1 MFELV
6 FLTGA
11 RAGQVVPIV
20 KTLLA
25 GRSPDCSLE
34 IPDPNS
40 SRQHSRFVFDGVS
53 VVAMDNGSSNG
64 TWVNDQRL
72 NAPHQLVHGDVVR
85 MGETRIRFQKNKQ
98 EASANEGTGTNPSS
112 IFGFKEVEGDISQS
126 ILLSVSDMPKKP
138 QSADMLSL
146 RLNAIIKVSK
156 ALVNIHKMEEVFEGI
171 LETLFEVFPQAD
183 RGFLMLGSEIGK
195 LEPKAIRQRGK
206 DEAEALQVSNSI
218 CRKALEGRTAI
229 IFDDQKGAD
238 FDQGMSIVS
247 LRIRSA
253 MTVPLM
259 VNDAILGLLQIDT
272 PDRARSFTA
281 EDLELAVAVSQQ
293 AAIALNNAQLLQKVE
308 KETTTRQNL
317 ARFLPG
323 SVVQQALDGTID
335 LALGGRTCIGTILFS
350 DIVGF
355 TRLSEAL
362 HPEVVVRM
370 MNQYFNRMVPCIEQN
385 GGSVD
390 KFMGD
395 AIMAVWG
402 IPFDKGDSAHKA
414 AIAALSMQNGLIGFN
429 SLQVKEGGPSFG
441 MGIGINTGTVVAG
454 NIGTDN
460 RSEYTVLGDAVN
472 VAQRIESN
480 SGRTQVLMSA
490 NSWAELKGAGYG
502 IMMPPLKA
510 KNRDEEVP
518 TYSLRGVQDASNEVV
533 LHLCLKSGGH
543 IVWMTRRLADNTFL
557 ILHPAEM
564 DITANPLITTVVE
577 WPDVD
582 LGVPTL
588 EAVLPGQA
596 ADGTFIRSQVKLADE
611 TLAGLISEKSTK
623 TTMTWDLMTRK

>member
-34 IPDPNS
+34 VPDPNA
-40 SRQHSRFVFDGVS
+40 SRQHNRFVFDGVN
-53 VVAMDNGSSNG
+53 VVIMDNNSANGS
-64 TWVNDQRL
+64 WVNEQRL
-72 NAPHQLVHGDVVR
+72 TGPHQLSHGDVVR
-85 MGETRIRFQKNKQ
+85 MGETRIRFQKTKQ
-98 EASANEGTGTNPSS
+98 SGEKDGTGTNASS
-112 IFGFKEVEGDISQS
+112 IFSFKEADNDISQS
-126 ILLSVSDMPKKP
+126 ILMSVSDMPKKV
-138 QSADMLSL
+138 QSADLLSM

-183 RGFLMLGSEIGK
+183 RGFLMLGGEVGK

-206 DEAEALQVSNSI
+206 HETETLQISNSI
-218 CRKALEGRTAI
+218 CRKCLQGRTAI
-229 IFDDQKGAD
+229 IFDDQKSSD

-272 PDRARSFTA
+272 PDRTRAFTA

-317 ARFLPG
+317 ARFLPS
-323 SVVQQALDGTID
+323 SVVQQALDGAID
-335 LALGGRTCIGTILFS
+335 LALGGRTCTGTILFS

-355 TRLSEAL
+355 TRLSESL
-362 HPEVVVRM
+362 HPEQVVQV

-385 GGSVD
+385 AGSVD

-402 IPFDKGDSAHKA
+402 IPFDKGDSAQKA
-414 AIAALSMQNGLIGFN
+414 AQAALSMQNALIGFN
-429 SLQVKEGGPSFG
+429 SLQAQAGGPQLG
-441 MGIGINTGTVVAG
+441 MGIGINTGMVVAG
-454 NIGTDN
+454 NIGADN
-460 RSEYTVLGDAVN
+460 RVEYTVLGDAVN
-472 VAQRIESN
+472 VAQRLESN
-480 SGRTQVLMSA
+480 AGRTQVLLTDGTW
-490 NSWAELKGAGYG
+490 NELKGQGFG
-502 IMMPPLKA
+502 ILMPPLKV
-510 KNRDEEVP
+510 KNRDEHVA
-518 TYSLRGVQDASNEVV
+518 THSLRGIMAGNEVV
-533 LHLCLKSGGH
+533 LHLCLKSGTH
-543 IVWMTRRLADNTFL
+543 TVWMTRRLADKTFL
-557 ILHPAEM
+557 ILHPAEV
-564 DITANPLITTVVE
+564 DITAGPLMTALIE
-577 WPDVD
+577 WSGVN

-588 EAVLPGQA
+588 EAVLPTQE
-596 ADGTFIRSQVKLADE
+596 ADGTYIRSQVKLLDDS
-611 TLAGLISEKSTK
+611 LAGLISVNAISTALAWEA
-623 TTMTWDLMTRK
+623 MPRG